1 MTEKLDCKLLVFE
14 DDPNIQSMLRTYFS
28 NQGAEVITADNGKDA
43 HQRITAAQPDV
54 ILLDVVMPHQDGLSI
69 LNEMRAAA
77 VETPV
82 IILTDRNRVDDKV
95 KGLELGA
102 DDYLTKP
109 FSLRELSARVKAQ
122 LRKSAKMEKPVAASI
137 HIGPLQIDTEARE
150 IARDNGNK
158 VMLTKTEFDLFAYLA
173 TRLKTV
179 VTHKELLQ
187 EVLGYDPDIETKA
200 LVMHVANLR
209 KKLESS
215 SPNTI
220 EIMAVPGVGYKLSA
234 VE

>member
-14 DDPNIQSMLRTYFS
+14 DDPNIQTMLRTYFR

-43 HQRITAAQPDV
+43 YQRITATQPDV

-122 LRKSAKMEKPVAASI
+122 LRKSAKKEKTMAAGI
-137 HIGPLQIDTEARE
+137 HIGPLQIDTQARE
-150 IARDNGNK
+150 ISRDNGKK

-173 TRLKTV
+173 TRQKTV
-179 VTHKELLQ
+179 VTHRELLQ

-220 EIMAVPGVGYKLSA
+220 EILAVPGVGYKLSA
-234 VE
+234 VN

>member
-14 DDPNIQSMLRTYFS
+14 DDPNIQTMLRTYFS
-28 NQGAEVITADNGKDA
+28 NQGAEVVTADNGKDA
-43 HQRITAAQPDV
+43 CQRISATQPDV

-69 LNEMRAAA
+69 LNELRESA

-82 IILTDRNRVDDKV
+82 ILLTDRNRVDDKV

-109 FSLRELSARVKAQ
+109 FSLRELLARIKAQ
-122 LRKSAKMEKPVAASI
+122 LRRSAKRKKADTGSV
-137 HIGPLQIDTEARE
+137 HIGPLQIDTQARE
-150 IARDNGNK
+150 ILLDNEKK
-158 VMLTKTEFDLFAYLA
+158 VALTKTEFDLFAYLA
-173 TRLKTV
+173 TRQKTV
-179 VTHKELLQ
+179 ITHRELLQ

-209 KKLESS
+209 KKLESN

-220 EIMAVPGVGYKLSA
+220 EIIAVPGVGYKLSV

>member
-1 MTEKLDCKLLVFE
+1 MTEKLACKLLVFE
-14 DDPNIQSMLRTYFS
+14 DDPNIQTMLRTYFS
-28 NQGAEVITADNGKDA
+28 NQGAEVVTADNGKDA
-43 HQRITAAQPDV
+43 CQRISATQPDV
-54 ILLDVVMPHQDGLSI
+54 ILLDIVMPHQDGLSI
-69 LNEMRAAA
+69 LNELRASA

-109 FSLRELSARVKAQ
+109 FSLRELSARIQAQ
-122 LRKSAKMEKPVAASI
+122 LRRSAKREKIVAASI
-137 HIGPLQIDTEARE
+137 RIGPLQIDTEARE
-150 IARDNGNK
+150 ILLDNEKK
-158 VMLTKTEFDLFAYLA
+158 VVLTKTEFDLFAYLSA
-173 TRLKTV
+173 RQKTV
-179 VTHKELLQ
+179 VTHSELLQ

-220 EIMAVPGVGYKLSA
+220 EIIAVPGVGYKLSA

>member
-14 DDPNIQSMLRTYFS
+14 DDPNIQTMLRTYFR

-43 HQRITAAQPDV
+43 YQRITATQPDV

-122 LRKSAKMEKPVAASI
+122 LRKSAKKEITMAAGI
-137 HIGPLQIDTEARE
+137 HIGPLQIDTQARE
-150 IARDNGNK
+150 ISRDNGKK

-173 TRLKTV
+173 TRQKTV
-179 VTHKELLQ
+179 VTHRELLQ

-220 EIMAVPGVGYKLSA
+220 EILAVPGVGYKLSA
-234 VE
+234 VN